1 MGRPMYE
8 RLSKMAS
15 DTQSMADQ
23 VSQLIADSE
32 NYDLL
37 RLLKKVDAEL
47 MDLRHSIDVALR
59 FCRENKSPY

>member
-8 RLSKMAS
+8 KLSKMAS
-15 DTQSMADQ
+15 DMQSMSDH
-23 VSQLIADSE
+23 VSQLIADAE
-32 NYDLL
+32 DYDLL

-59 FCRENKSPY
+59 FCRKDRSAY